1 MEISLMLFSSGFF
14 PPFRHFLTGPEGT
27 SMGISKGVNL

>member
-1 MEISLMLFSSGFF
+1 MLFSYGF